1 MSAGPLRKRAR
12 LKDRVAELVIEL
24 VDALHR
30 PADGERAGDDGTGRG
45 SADQIEVVGEHRRV
59 VAGVV
64 ADELL
69 NPRQEL
75 QGENAPDPS
84 AVEGEDTFRSRV
96 RIDAR
101 SSLFASFHPPFFF
114 SRAVRALS
122 AACT

>member
-1 MSAGPLRKRAR
+1 M
-12 LKDRVAELVIEL
+12 IEL

-59 VAGVV
+59 VAGAV

-75 QGENAPDPS
+75 QGENAPDSS
-84 AVEGEDTFRSRV
+84 AVEGEDTLRPGSE
-96 RIDAR
+96 
-101 SSLFASFHPPFFF
+101 
-114 SRAVRALS
+114 
-122 AACT
+122 